1 MITKLASTKRE
12 VSNLIN
18 ILKEETHQEHE
29 VVRTNGKTS
38 IILVDIMSWLDGQQ
52 YPADLEGTMEDTDNL
67 HNKKKRH

>member
-38 IILVDIMSWLDGQQ
+38 LILVDIMS
-52 YPADLEGTMEDTDNL
+52 
-67 HNKKKRH
+67 